1 MDFNDTPSDAA
12 YRAQARA
19 WLATAAAEY
28 REPPAHPQSRAD
40 MVAASR
46 AWQKTKHAAGYTGIT
61 WPKAM
66 GGQGLSPMH
75 SIIFNQEQSR
85 YHAPTE
91 LFAIGLG
98 MCLPTVF
105 THGSPA
111 LIERYVAKALAGDE
125 VWCQLFSEPS
135 AGSDLAGIRTKAVR
149 DGDGPDADWII
160 DGQKVWTT
168 NAHLSDFGII
178 VTRTDPS
185 KPKHKGLTMFVVDM
199 HAPGVEAR
207 PLKQM
212 SGGSDFNEVFFT
224 GVRVPDS
231 HRVGAEGDG
240 WKVSLTTLMNERL
253 AVGGKPSHAPGYRTL
268 MDLAARVD
276 TDDGPAIAARD
287 VRQRIAASYIA
298 DEGIRLTQLRAL
310 SALAKGE
317 APGPEQSI
325 SKVVV
330 AKTMQEMAAFAMNL
344 TEASGFLT
352 GAAGG
357 GGAGRGTANSGE
369 GGAAGAITGGA
380 ISDAGDTDLHK
391 LQGSYMA
398 AAGLRIAGG
407 TDEILRNIIAERVLG
422 LPGDMRPDKDTPFNE
437 IRAA

>member
-1 MDFNDTPSDAA
+1 MDFNDTPDDAA
-12 YRAQARA
+12 YRARARD
-19 WLATAAAEY
+19 WLAANAQAY
-28 REPPAHPQSRAD
+28 REPPAQPQSRGD
-40 MVAASR
+40 MVGAARS
-46 AWQKTKHAAGYTGIT
+46 WQKAKHAAGYTGIT
-61 WPKAM
+61 WPKSM

-75 SIIFNQEQSR
+75 SIIFNQEQSH

-105 THGSPA
+105 THGSPEVIA
-111 LIERYVAKALAGDE
+111 RYVAPALSGDE
-125 VWCQLFSEPS
+125 VWCQLFSEPA
-135 AGSDLAGIRTKAVR
+135 AGSDLAGIRTKAVA
-149 DGDGPDADWII
+149 DGDDWII

-168 NAHLSDFGII
+168 NAHLSDYGII

-185 KPKHKGLTMFVVDM
+185 APKHKGLTMFIVDM

-231 HRVGAEGDG
+231 HRIGAVGDG

-253 AVGGKPSHAPGYRTL
+253 AVGGKPSHAPDYKLL
-268 MDLAARVD
+268 MDFAARIETD
-276 TDDGPAIAARD
+276 TGPAMEQRD
-287 VRQRIAASYIA
+287 VRQRVAASYIA
-298 DEGIRLTQLRAL
+298 DEGIKLTQLRAL

-317 APGPEQSI
+317 VPGPEQSI

-330 AKTMQEMAAFAMNL
+330 AKTMQDMAAFAMDL
-344 TEASGFLT
+344 SEAGGFIT
-352 GAAGG
+352 AGAAP
-357 GGAGRGTANSGE
+357 
-369 GGAAGAITGGA
+369 
-380 ISDAGDTDLHK
+380 DLAK
-391 LQGSYMA
+391 LQGSYLA

-422 LPGDMRPDKDTPFNE
+422 LPGDMRPDKDTPFNA
-437 IRAA
+437 IVAA